1 MCSTA
6 FNEIIPEDEIGVYSA
21 LESLGY
27 EDVDYKFRKN
37 LENFSNFKN
46 QLECLFINCLIER
59 VLIKKNF
66 VNSIGEKKPQKKFC
80 GLNLAPR
87 RGIEPRTNRLT
98 ETLDA

>member
-46 QLECLFINCLIER
+46 
-59 VLIKKNF
+59 
-66 VNSIGEKKPQKKFC
+66 
-80 GLNLAPR
+80 
-87 RGIEPRTNRLT
+87 
-98 ETLDA
+98 

>member
-1 MCSTA
+1 MIASMCSTA

-46 QLECLFINCLIER
+46 
-59 VLIKKNF
+59 
-66 VNSIGEKKPQKKFC
+66 
-80 GLNLAPR
+80 
-87 RGIEPRTNRLT
+87 
-98 ETLDA
+98 